1 MKQSLPFLVL
11 LIILSNSL
19 FAQQTKFSRIADSLY
34 RAKDFAQAAIA
45 YQTAADSSR
54 SNAMKKTCFYN
65 AACCYALVNDTS
77 KAVSLLNKAVYQFG
91 YKSTGML
98 QDGDLVSIHQ
108 TKDWKKIKSF
118 LDKQQQKLSNPKKA
132 QLITTDIHNFWK
144 AYDAAKK
151 DTANMQS
158 IFQKE
163 YFDKATPGFE
173 DYIATKIGS
182 IEKFVA
188 NQKSKPLFYAAIRNN
203 TLSID
208 KMKGDI
214 SNLFVKFKKLY
225 AAAIFPD
232 IYFVIGRFNSA
243 GTVSDNGLL
252 LGVDQISKSNDI
264 PLQELNLWESKGI
277 RNVRDLPIIVAHE
290 LIHSQQ
296 NSMRQDTT
304 LISYAIQEGMADFFA
319 ELLTGV
325 NPSQR
330 QYDFA
335 KDRKKK
341 IWNDFAAEM
350 YLNRYN
356 NWIAN
361 GDQETPDHP
370 SDLGYYIGYEICK
383 SYYDEMPDKKQAII
397 DMFHISDYKD
407 FLKKSKYEEKMNA
420 LP

>member
-1 MKQSLPFLVL
+1 MKQNLPFLLLCVL
-11 LIILSNSL
+11 FSHSI
-19 FAQQTKFSRIADSLY
+19 AAQTKFTKVADSLY
-34 RAKDFAQAAIA
+34 HAKDFAQAAIA
-45 YQTAADSSR
+45 YQTAADSSK
-54 SNAMKKTCFYN
+54 SKGIKKSCLYN
-65 AACCYALVNDTS
+65 AACCYALTNDTS
-77 KAVSLLNKAVYQFG
+77 KAVSLLNRAVYQFG

-98 QDGDLVSIHQ
+98 QDGDLVSIHN
-108 TKDWKKIKSF
+108 TKDWKKIKVF
-118 LDKQQQKLSNPKKA
+118 LDKQQKRLSDPTKA

-144 AYDAAKK
+144 AYDAAQK
-151 DTANMQS
+151 DTARMQA
-158 IFQKE
+158 IFQE
-163 YFDKATPGFE
+163 QYFDKASPGFE

-188 NQKSKPLFYAAIRNN
+188 NQKSKPLFYAAIRKN

-208 KMKGDI
+208 KMKDSI
-214 SNLFVKFKKLY
+214 SNLFLKFKKLY

-252 LGVDQISKSNDI
+252 LGVDQISKSDDI

-277 RNVRDLPIIVAHE
+277 RKVKELPVIIAHE

-335 KDRKKK
+335 KDKKK
-341 IWNDFAAEM
+341 KVWNDFAAEM

-383 SYYDEMPDKKQAII
+383 SYYEEMPDKKQAII
-397 DMFHISDYKD
+397 DMFHINDYKD
-407 FLKKSKYEEKMNA
+407 FLRKSKYEEKVNV